1 MSKDSQLL
9 GSHVI
14 VSCMAANGIKRIHIF
29 PGGTIGPVLDI
40 VHDWNIEIFTTRHEQ
55 AAGYA
60 ALGTA
65 KLTGKPQVVM
75 VTSGPGVTNV
85 LTPVA
90 DAYFDSIPLVVLTGQ
105 VATSDMKSNL
115 PVRQR
120 GFQEVDTVAL
130 FKPITKAQF
139 LPKHSSELAEVMND
153 AFRIAKTGRPG
164 PVVVDLPMDVQ
175 KESVDVLPDFQSY
188 TKQNL
193 LIPDVS
199 AINKIIDLLCSAKKP
214 LIICGNGILISR
226 SYEELREF
234 INKTKINTSS
244 SLLGLGGLPTN
255 SEFSLGY
262 HGHTGSRYAN
272 LAIHESDL
280 LLVFGSRLDVRQT
293 GSVTKEFAPNAKV
306 IHIDLDLAELKH
318 ARVHTELQIHADI
331 KKTLQIINDK
341 LQNIKLPD
349 WSEWNEQIKQWKSEY
364 RLSYDSKK
372 VLKPQY
378 IIETANKLT
387 EGIPLVCVT
396 GVGQHQQWTARHFDF
411 DFPTR
416 ILLTSGGHGAMGFD
430 LPVSIG
436 AQLNELDKLVLCFVG
451 DGSLQINIQELA
463 TIANY
468 NLPIKIIV
476 LDNQRFGIVSQ
487 FQNITWGKDP
497 SCGNLK
503 NPDFSAIAK
512 AYGIF
517 TETVSTANEIESKL
531 ERIFSHNGPALL
543 HCNVDPSEDVI
554 PMLLGGQTMDKM
566 WPDD

>member
-1 MSKDSQLL
+1 
-9 GSHVI
+9 
-14 VSCMAANGIKRIHIF
+14 MAANGIKRIHIF

-65 KLTGKPQVVM
+65 KLTGEPQVVM

-105 VATSDMKSNL
+105 VATSDMKSKL

-175 KESVDVLPDFQSY
+175 KEPVDVIPDFQSY

-199 AINKIIDLLCSAKKP
+199 TINKIIDLLCLSKKP
-214 LIICGNGILISR
+214 LIICGNGVLISR

-280 LLVFGSRLDVRQT
+280 LLVLGSRLDVRQT

-306 IHIDLDLAELKH
+306 IHIDLDLAELEH

-566 WPDD
+566 WPYD

>member
-14 VSCMAANGIKRIHIF
+14 ASCMAANGIKRIHIF

-65 KLTGKPQVVM
+65 KLTGEPQVVM

-164 PVVVDLPMDVQ
+164 PVVVDLPMNVQ

-199 AINKIIDLLCSAKKP
+199 AINKTIDLLCLSKKP
-214 LIICGNGILISR
+214 LIICGNGVLISR
-226 SYEELREF
+226 SCEELREF

-280 LLVFGSRLDVRQT
+280 LLVLGSRLDVRQT

-306 IHIDLDLAELKH
+306 IHIDLDLAELEH
-318 ARVHTELQIHADI
+318 SRVHTELRIHADI

-387 EGIPLVCVT
+387 EGVPLVCVT

-566 WPDD
+566 WPYD